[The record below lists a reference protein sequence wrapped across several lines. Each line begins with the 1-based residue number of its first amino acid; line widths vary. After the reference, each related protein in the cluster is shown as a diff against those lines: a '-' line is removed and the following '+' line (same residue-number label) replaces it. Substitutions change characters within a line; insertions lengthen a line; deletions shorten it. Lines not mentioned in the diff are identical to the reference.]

1 MPRYYSQL
9 TYANRCQIHAFKA
22 TKMSNRAIAAQLGVH
37 PRTIDREV
45 KRNQGG
51 CGYRHKQA
59 QAFAEG
65 RRFAQKGK
73 PVKMTPTLVA
83 RIEDKLTNE
92 QWSPE
97 QISGRLK
104 IEANNPIH
112 ISHETIYQHI
122 YADKREKGKLY
133 LNLRRKSRK
142 YQRRINGKT
151 TRGQIIGRVDIE
163 KRPKIIEKR
172 ERLGDWEADTIV
184 GLGHQS
190 SIVTLVD
197 RTSRL
202 TLILKL
208 LKNGAE
214 EVAKAIKNAL
224 KTLAVPVHSI
234 TFDNGKEF
242 AMHLEIAKYL
252 NTETYFA
259 KPYHSWERGTNE
271 NTNGLIRQ
279 YFPKKTDFNTVSK
292 EQLDK
297 VQNLLNNRPRKT
309 LKYLTPAEVNLRMA

>member
-9 TYANRCQIHAFKA
+9 TYANRCQIHALKA
-22 TKMSNRAIAAQLGVH
+22 IDMSNRAIALDLGVSS
-37 PRTIDREV
+37 RTIDREL

-59 QAFAEG
+59 QAFADE
-65 RRFAQKGK
+65 RRFARKGIA
-73 PVKMTPTLVA
+73 VKMTPALVA
-83 RIEDKLTNE
+83 VIEDKLTNE

-104 IEANNPIH
+104 IEADNPIH

-122 YADKREKGKLY
+122 YADKRKKGKLY
-133 LNLRRKSRK
+133 LHLRRKARK

-151 TRGQIIGRVDIE
+151 TRGQIVGRVDIE
-163 KRPKIIEKR
+163 NRPEIIEKR
-172 ERLGDWEADTIV
+172 ERIGDWEADTIV
-184 GLGHQS
+184 GLGHKS

-208 LKNGAE
+208 FKNGAE
-214 EVAKAIKNAL
+214 SGAKAIKNAL
-224 KTLAVPVHSI
+224 KTLAMPVHSI

-252 NTETYFA
+252 KTETYFA
-259 KPYHSWERGTNE
+259 KPYHSGERGTNE

-292 EQLDK
+292 EALDK

-309 LKYLTPAEVNLRMA
+309 LKYLTPTEVNIKLS

>member
-1 MPRYYSQL
+1 MPRHYSQL
-9 TYANRCQIHAFKA
+9 TYANRCQIHAFKS
-22 TKMSNRAIAAQLGVH
+22 TQMSNRAIAIHLNVH
-37 PRTIDREV
+37 PRTIDREI
-45 KRNQGG
+45 KRNTGG

-59 QAFAEG
+59 QFLAET
-65 RRFAQKGK
+65 RRFARKGV
-73 PVKMTPTLVA
+73 PVKMTPSLVA
-83 RIEDKLTNE
+83 HIEEKLTQQ

-104 IEANNPIH
+104 IQANNPTS

-122 YADKREKGKLY
+122 LKDKHEKGKLY
-133 LNLRRKSRK
+133 LHLRRKQRK

-151 TRGQIIGRVDIE
+151 TRGQIVGRVDIE
-163 KRPKIIEKR
+163 KRPEIVEKR
-172 ERLGDWEADTIV
+172 TRLGDWEADTIV
-184 GLGHQS
+184 GLGHKS

-197 RTSRL
+197 RTSRF

-214 EVAKAIKNAL
+214 AVAKAINEAL
-224 KTLAVPVHSI
+224 KTLAMTVHSI

-242 AMHLEIAKYL
+242 AKHLEIAKYL
-252 NTETYFA
+252 KTETYFA

-279 YFPKKTDFNTVSK
+279 YFPKKTDFNAITKK
-292 EQLDK
+292 ELDW
-297 VQNLLNNRPRKT
+297 VQNLLNHRPRKT
-309 LKYLTPAEVNLRMA
+309 LNYLTPTEVNIKLA